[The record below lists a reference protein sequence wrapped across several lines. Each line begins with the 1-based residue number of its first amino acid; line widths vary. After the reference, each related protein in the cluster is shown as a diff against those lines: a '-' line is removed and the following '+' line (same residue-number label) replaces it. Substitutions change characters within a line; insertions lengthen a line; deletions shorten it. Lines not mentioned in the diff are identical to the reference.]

1 MMGEAGGE
9 RNIAKGVGGAAG
21 RAHGGCP
28 VQGEVPITEW
38 ARKRRGMLKLGIVG
52 AGIMGER
59 MLRAALDHADDLVQ
73 VTGVWDLAPA
83 ALDAAGPRAAER
95 AVAGFAA

>member
-1 MMGEAGGE
+1 
-9 RNIAKGVGGAAG
+9 
-21 RAHGGCP
+21 
-28 VQGEVPITEW
+28 
-38 ARKRRGMLKLGIVG
+38 MLKLGIVG

-59 MLRAALDHADDLVQ
+59 MLRAALDHANDLVQ

-83 ALDAAGPRAAER
+83 ALDPAGPRAAER